1 MVPPVLRSHIN
12 LLRVAWLAATSCVCM
27 AMAGR
32 AVAQDARL
40 ETISVFND
48 AAISYSPDTP
58 HGAEVQGVQI
68 VREGQAV
75 QRTMALPT
83 LELGTNGLGRVEAV
97 IRVKPIMTRD
107 AAGKRRP
114 ADPWSRMGA
123 LVIARDPDLEI
134 DPDEGDPETNE
145 IELVRFIT
153 GYGGE
158 SVFRQDVTALL
169 PLLRGEVTLRAYVS
183 TYMNPGWNIS
193 VDIEYTRASTARRP
207 IFAQPII
214 NNQGVISGENRVRS
228 TATVPRGL
236 DNVRLRLLT
245 TGHATDGADGDE
257 FTPRTNIVRVNGREV
272 ARLRPW
278 ASPRGDNRA
287 ANPMS
292 GRITINGRELW
303 SSSLDRA
310 GWVPGE
316 VVETQVIPL
325 PGLIPGEHQVEIVVL
340 GIRPEDA
347 SENYGY
353 WRISAILV
361 ADEPWP
367 PPGQ

>member
-1 MVPPVLRSHIN
+1 VP
-12 LLRVAWLAATSCVCM
+12 VAWLALAASICV
-27 AMAGR
+27 ALSSVAAGQDTGSQTINIFDE
-32 AVAQDARL
+32 AV
-40 ETISVFND
+40 
-48 AAISYSPDTP
+48 ISYAPDTP
-58 HGAEVQGVQI
+58 HGTEAQGVQV

-75 QRTMALPT
+75 QRTMTLPT
-83 LELGTNGLGRVEAV
+83 VELGTNGLGRVEAV
-97 IRVKPIMTRD
+97 IRVNPIMTRD
-107 AAGKRRP
+107 AAGTPRP

-169 PLLRGEVTLRAYVS
+169 PLLRGKVTLRAYVS
-183 TYMNPGWNIS
+183 TYMNPGWLIS
-193 VDIEYTRASTARRP
+193 VNLEYTSGSSARRP
-207 IFAQPII
+207 AFARPIM
-214 NNQGVISGENRVRS
+214 NNQGVISGENRVQS
-228 TATVPRGL
+228 TVTIPRGL
-236 DNVRLRLLT
+236 DNVRIRLIT
-245 TGHATDGADGDE
+245 TGHATDGAEGDE

-278 ASPRGDNRA
+278 ASPKGDNRA

-292 GRITINGRELW
+292 GRITIDGRELW

-316 VVETQVIPL
+316 VVETHVIPL
-325 PGLIPGEHQVEIVVL
+325 PELGPGDHRIEVAVL

-367 PPGQ
+367 PPRR